1 MNKEDYSLT
10 RDVPPET
17 PREEIWGHTPFR
29 VIPGGKDS
37 PTAGLQP
44 GDHEHRLKQAAE
56 VKIEDFRIV
65 PVASQEIGHRK
76 QKGDDRY
83 AQHRGDF
90 EVQAG
95 SRQDRRNL
103 GMREDMVIPR
113 DAVRLPQRD
122 EKTRTSERNDS
133 GSADTMHVSLSPT
146 ERVQEIRASRKRTV
160 THPSATEIQKR
171 DKEAIGELHKLLNEA
186 GIVENTESENKVLIP
201 EVEEQLKSGN
211 EAENES
217 STTTSK
223 QGYVVEYEK
232 EDKEVKEP
240 EEKPHEEHTLKKQQ
254 IPSQFIIYKQDPP
267 SPLYSLR
274 ESNDPKIA
282 QMFQLKN
289 PTETNSEVV
298 EEALSAEQLR
308 NKFHENVDA
317 LRKMKKPWY
326 RRSFTKK
333 QSRDFYRIFASSLRI
348 LTDLHYDGGGNNYFL
363 QNSDL
368 NKELAKVIFEGGG
381 KTLSLITKK
390 LKSLID
396 SKEIDPSIMDNYS
409 SDLEVDDLLNLK
421 DKDTDEHEL
430 AVYSFLQGHNL
441 SSESLSRA
449 LAIPEV
455 LEVLNSLTPSQEI
468 LADEWP
474 SSTIQRDDIINGIS
488 SPPPTKKED
497 SPASQYGSNEE
508 PSPLQPAVEESSKE
522 ILADEWP
529 SSTIQRDDI
538 INGISSP
545 PPTKKEDS
553 PASQYGS
560 NEEPSPLQPA
570 ETEISKIDH
579 LNKEDI
585 VQHANLDTGSED
597 VIPEEL
603 HPKNK
608 IESEESSKE
617 ILVNKPQIMPAP
629 DSQQPP
635 STSISPSDQ
644 AEGRVKTI
652 RESVQK
658 ELKKQEEHQK
668 EATGTSEES
677 LKLSENGDNLSEPN
691 DEDVFALLR
700 TNEGNMDGLL
710 LKAMRV
716 FKNEMKKIYDLD
728 ISDLE
733 RDELVEKLKKQLSKF
748 SEWYDRLSAGGATTV
763 TSGSSESNEPAL
775 SPQEQ
780 PPTNTDSSEETL
792 SLDDLTIIESA
803 TSPWPPPK
811 KKEIASTQ

>member
-508 PSPLQPAVEESSKE
+508 PSPLQPA
-522 ILADEWP
+522 
-529 SSTIQRDDI
+529 
-538 INGISSP
+538 
-545 PPTKKEDS
+545 
-553 PASQYGS
+553 
-560 NEEPSPLQPA
+560 

>member
-160 THPSATEIQKR
+160 THPSATEIEKR
-171 DKEAIGELHKLLNEA
+171 DKEVIGELRKLLSEA

-441 SSESLSRA
+441 SSESLSKA

-455 LEVLNSLTPSQEI
+455 LEVLNSLTPSQ
-468 LADEWP
+468 
-474 SSTIQRDDIINGIS
+474 
-488 SPPPTKKED
+488 
-497 SPASQYGSNEE
+497 
-508 PSPLQPAVEESSKE
+508 E

-608 IESEESSKE
+608 IESEESSQK
-617 ILVNKPQIMPAP
+617 ILVNEPQIMPAP
-629 DSQQPP
+629 DSQQSP

-644 AEGRVKTI
+644 ADGTVKII

-658 ELKKQEEHQK
+658 ELKKQEVPQK
-668 EATGTSEES
+668 EATGTLEES
-677 LKLSENGDNLSEPN
+677 LNLSEIGDNPSEPN

-700 TNEGNMDGLL
+700 TNEGNMDDRWM
-710 LKAMRV
+710 KAMRFYV
-716 FKNEMKKIYDLD
+716 NEMKKIYEKD
-728 ISDLE
+728 ISDLK
-733 RDELVEKLKKQLSKF
+733 RDELVKKLNKQLLNF
-748 SEWYDRLSAGGATTV
+748 SDWYDRLSAGGATTV
-763 TSGSSESNEPAL
+763 TSGSSESDKPAL
-775 SPQEQ
+775 SSQEQ
-780 PPTNTDSSEETL
+780 PLINTDSSKETL
-792 SLDDLTIIESA
+792 SLDDLPIIESA

>member
-508 PSPLQPAVEESSKE
+508 PSPLQPA
-522 ILADEWP
+522 
-529 SSTIQRDDI
+529 
-538 INGISSP
+538 
-545 PPTKKEDS
+545 
-553 PASQYGS
+553 
-560 NEEPSPLQPA
+560 

-608 IESEESSKE
+608 IESEESSQK
-617 ILVNKPQIMPAP
+617 ILVNEPQIMPAP
-629 DSQQPP
+629 DSQQSP

-763 TSGSSESNEPAL
+763 TSGSSESDKPAL
-775 SPQEQ
+775 SSQEQ
-780 PPTNTDSSEETL
+780 PLINTDSSKETL
-792 SLDDLTIIESA
+792 SLDDLPIIESA